1 MLRSDT
7 VVKKYLNTYKIYE
20 VDGTKERLVGIN
32 HSEDGV
38 EVLIERTLNDV
49 PDGIFGGVE
58 DIIETDKKVTV
69 KVTLTAWG
77 NADLET
83 ALPGCKIE
91 TDISSEKMKLTIKA
105 GQILL
110 KDYAKKYILKPANDE
125 NNENEWITLHKAV
138 NIENLTLTFK
148 VGEVVTIPLTLQC
161 FKNKNNE
168 YVTIGDEEV
177 TAA

>member
-20 VDGTKERLVGIN
+20 VDGMEERLVGIN

-58 DIIETDKKVTV
+58 DIIETDKKVTA

-91 TDISSEKMKLTIKA
+91 TDGDNMKLTIKA

-110 KDYAKKYILKPANDE
+110 KDYAKTYILKPANDE
-125 NNENEWITLHKAV
+125 NNVNEYITLHKAV
-138 NIENLTLTFK
+138 NVENLVLTFK
-148 VGEVVTIPLTLQC
+148 VGEVVSIPLTLQC
-161 FKNKNNE
+161 FKNENNE
-168 YVTIGDEEV
+168 YVTLGDVDV
-177 TAA
+177 TE

>member
-20 VDGTKERLVGIN
+20 VDGMEERLVGLN

-38 EVLIERTLNDV
+38 EVTVERTLNDV

-58 DIIETDKKVTV
+58 DIIETDRKVTV

-83 ALPGCKIE
+83 ALPGCNIE
-91 TDISSEKMKLTIKA
+91 TYGDNMKLTIKA

-110 KDYAKKYILKPANDE
+110 KDYAKTYVLKPANDE
-125 NNENEWITLHKAV
+125 NNVNEYITLHKAV
-138 NIENLTLTFK
+138 NIENLVLTFK
-148 VGEVVTIPLTLQC
+148 VGEVVSIPLTLQC
-161 FKNKNNE
+161 FKNVNNE
-168 YVTIGDEEV
+168 YVTLGDVDV
-177 TAA
+177 TE